1 MQASLRN
8 NRITPK
14 KLNLVAELVRGETA
28 LKAITLLSFTPKRGA
43 LPLKK
48 LIQSAVANAE
58 NNFNQSA
65 KNLVIRELK
74 VSKSFT
80 LKRGVSGSRGRVEPM
95 LKRTSHAHVY
105 LEANSQLPVADS
117 KKQKATSDKPKTT
130 NDKTET
136 TTKTKKVATKKP
148 KAKSDKPKATN

>member
-8 NRITPK
+8 IRITPK
-14 KLNLVAELVRGETA
+14 KLNVVAELVRGESA
-28 LKAITLLSFTPKRGA
+28 LKAITLLNFTPKRGA

-58 NNFNQSA
+58 NNFKQSA

-95 LKRTSHAHVY
+95 LKRSSHAHVY
-105 LEANSQLPVADS
+105 LEAVAVKPVTS
-117 KKQKATSDKPKTT
+117 KEQPVKSDKEEATAKKTPA
-130 NDKTET
+130 KKK
-136 TTKTKKVATKKP
+136 TTKTTKK
-148 KAKSDKPKATN
+148 

>member
-8 NRITPK
+8 IRITPK
-14 KLNLVAELVRGETA
+14 KLNLVAELVRGESA
-28 LKAITLLSFTPKRGA
+28 LKAITLLSFTPKRAA

-65 KNLVIRELK
+65 KNLMIRELK

-105 LEANSQLPVADS
+105 LEASSQLPVASSKKPVADS
-117 KKQKATSDKPKTT
+117 KKTKTT
-130 NDKTET
+130 S
-136 TTKTKKVATKKP
+136 KP
-148 KAKSDKPKATN
+148 KAASNKPQAIKKPKATN